1 MKLSNT
7 NSLEYYLL
15 YISSLV
21 FLYFSLTI
29 LTHFFKS
36 NFEVSS
42 NIDKKETVKS
52 EADTVKKKELRW
64 KFLLVS
70 IVIKASTWIKAP
82 YLFALYNRIHG
93 FSRNEIGTLYAIDN
107 ISALISGP
115 FFGSLCDTYGR
126 KKFCMLF
133 CVFVILHIGFRV
145 TGVHDLAYIAQI
157 LSGFSGSLIE
167 TAFESWINF
176 EANTLFKVN
185 TIEGLKDKNSFL
197 REIFTK

>member
-1 MKLSNT
+1 MKLLNT
-7 NSLEYYLL
+7 DSLEYYLL

-29 LTHFFKS
+29 LTHFLKS
-36 NFEVSS
+36 NFEVPNDLKEAVNTEPQ
-42 NIDKKETVKS
+42 NIKQKQ
-52 EADTVKKKELRW
+52 LRW

-70 IVIKASTWIKAP
+70 IFIKASTWIKAP

-93 FSRNEIGTLYAIDN
+93 FSRNEIGVLYAIDN
-107 ISALISGP
+107 ISSLISGP
-115 FFGSLCDTYGR
+115 FFGSLCDLYGR

-133 CVFVILHIGFRV
+133 CIFVVLHITFRV
-145 TGVHDLAYIAQI
+145 TGVNDLAYLAQI
-157 LSGFSGSLIE
+157 ISGFSGSLIE

-176 EANTLFKVN
+176 EANSLFKVN
-185 TIEGLKDKNSFL
+185 SPEGLKEKNSFL